1 MSLNVLPVQPTA
13 RQPRAIVKVFSTA
26 ADGPPQ
32 PPVIVP
38 AWVEWSIENNTFYQ
52 ADTFRVTFAASLL
65 PAETNAN
72 WLSQQREAFVEIF
85 AGFPADPTNF
95 SETDL
100 TSLIYGRVD
109 DIDYDPVATTIDL
122 VGRDLT
128 AAFIDAKTSIQY
140 QNLTSSQIATQ
151 LALAHGLTPVVTATT
166 TAAGTFYAYDHVRMV
181 DQRSEWDLLSYLAAQ
196 EGFNVYVKG
205 QELHFEPRPTDTVT
219 VTATPVDKAALQK
232 EFDEVSAAWAA
243 EQAKA
248 KALNQGA
255 LADLAT
261 KDAATAAGDTA
272 GAAAAQQAGLAK
284 TGQATQIL
292 DNARALYK
300 QRYHDLKEQLN
311 ATAPTAPEANPNTYE
326 LRWEVD
332 EAGNPTANVKD
343 LKLSRS
349 LTVAKGVTVVV
360 RSWNAKQSKG
370 FTAYYPSKGK
380 TTQPG
385 KASPFGNQQ
394 VYSITR
400 GGLTQDG
407 ATQLAQKTHAEITQ
421 HEMKL
426 RATLPGDNI
435 LTSTVLVRLTGTG
448 TAFDQDYY
456 VESVTRSM
464 SVQGGY
470 GMTLSAKNHNPDSVP
485 SP

>member
-1 MSLNVLPVQPTA
+1 MLNTLPVQPVA
-13 RQPRAIVKVFSTA
+13 RSPRAIVKVA
-26 ADGPPQ
+26 GI
-32 PPVIVP
+32 IVP
-38 AWVEWSIENNTFYQ
+38 AWVEWSTDNNTFYQ
-52 ADTFRVTFAASLL
+52 ADTFRVSFAANAL
-65 PAETNAN
+65 PAATNAN
-72 WLSQQREAFVEIF
+72 WFSQQKEAFVEIF

-100 TSLIYGRVD
+100 DSLIYGRVD

-166 TAAGTFYAYDHVRMV
+166 TPAGTFYAYDHVRMV

-205 QELHFEPRPTDTVT
+205 QALHFEPRPTE
-219 VTATPVDKAALQK
+219 AA
-232 EFDEVSAAWAA
+232 
-243 EQAKA
+243 
-248 KALNQGA
+248 
-255 LADLAT
+255 
-261 KDAATAAGDTA
+261 DA
-272 GAAAAQQAGLAK
+272 
-284 TGQATQIL
+284 
-292 DNARALYK
+292 
-300 QRYHDLKEQLN
+300 
-311 ATAPTAPEANPNTYE
+311 YE

-332 EAGNPTANVKD
+332 EAGNPTANVRD

-394 VYSITR
+394 IYPITR

-426 RATLPGDNI
+426 TAVLPGDNVM
-435 LTSTVLVRLTGTG
+435 TSTALVRLTGTG

-456 VESVTRSM
+456 VESVRRSM
-464 SVQGGY
+464 SVNGGY
-470 GMTLSAKNHNPDSVP
+470 GMSVAAKNHNPESVP